1 MILALSTS
9 TPQFGAALMTPEG
22 VILGEVASGVAR
34 RHFRDFMPAVEQLVE
49 ACGRPLDE
57 LEAIAV
63 ARGPGSFT
71 GLRVGLAAA
80 KGMAHGLGLPLVG
93 VSSLEALAWRI
104 PFSDLP
110 VCSVIDSRKGELFC
124 GVYRR
129 SAAGPLTPL
138 RDETCLPEENLPE
151 HVEGPAVFIG
161 NDHPRQAPLIR
172 KLLADRAFPAPP
184 ALWHPAASAV
194 GALGL
199 ERLRRGE
206 TDDLR
211 DLVPVYFRPPD
222 IRTGPVQ
229 APLAPGDPRQEGP

>member
-9 TPQFGAALMTPEG
+9 TPQFGAAVLTAEG
-22 VILGEVASGVAR
+22 VVLGEVASGVAR
-34 RHFRDFMPAVEQLVE
+34 RHFRGFMPAVDRLLE
-49 ACGRPLDE
+49 ACGRPLAE
-57 LEAIAV
+57 LEGIVA

-80 KGMAHGLGLPLVG
+80 KGMAHGLGIPLVG

-104 PFSDLP
+104 PFSELP
-110 VCSVIDSRKGELFC
+110 VCAVIDSRRGELFC
-124 GVYRR
+124 GLYRR
-129 SAAGPLTPL
+129 PAGAPLTPL
-138 RDETCLPEENLPE
+138 REETCVPEAELPG

-161 NDHPRQAPLIR
+161 NDHSRQAPLIR
-172 KLLADRAFPAPP
+172 ELLGDRAVPAPP

-206 TDDLR
+206 SDDLR

-229 APLAPGDPRQEGP
+229 APLAPGDPRL

>member
-9 TPQFGAALMTPEG
+9 TPQFGAAVMTLEG
-22 VILGEVASGVAR
+22 AVMGEVASGVAR
-34 RHFRDFMPAVEQLVE
+34 RHFRGFMPAVEHLIDS
-49 ACGRPLDE
+49 CGGSLDG
-57 LEAIAV
+57 LEAIVA

-80 KGMAHGLGLPLVG
+80 KGVAHGLGVPVVG
-93 VSSLEALAWRI
+93 VSSLEALARRI

-110 VCSVIDSRKGELFC
+110 VCAVIDSRRGELFC
-124 GVYRR
+124 GLYHR
-129 SAAGPLTPL
+129 SASGTLTAFADEDCVPEPDLPRRIDGPT
-138 RDETCLPEENLPE
+138 
-151 HVEGPAVFIG
+151 VFVG
-161 NDHPRQAPLIR
+161 NDHARQAPLIR
-172 KLLADRAFPAPP
+172 ELLGDRAVPAP
-184 ALWHPAASAV
+184 AELWHPAASAV

-222 IRTGPVQ
+222 IRTGPAQ
-229 APLAPGDPRQEGP
+229 KPLEGT

>member
-9 TPQFGAALMTPEG
+9 TPQFGAAVMTREG
-22 VILGEVASGVAR
+22 TVLGEVASGVAR
-34 RHFRDFMPAVEQLVE
+34 RHFRGFMPAVDQLIDR
-49 ACGRPLDE
+49 CGKSLDE
-57 LEAIAV
+57 LEAIVV

-80 KGMAHGLGLPLVG
+80 KGMAHGLGVPVVG
-93 VSSLEALAWRI
+93 VSSLEALARRI

-110 VCSVIDSRKGELFC
+110 VCAVIDSRRGELFC
-124 GVYRR
+124 GLYRR
-129 SAAGPLTPL
+129 SAPGPTTALM
-138 RDETCLPEENLPE
+138 DEGCVPEADLPRRIDAPT
-151 HVEGPAVFIG
+151 VFVG
-161 NDHPRQAPLIR
+161 NDHARQAPLIR
-172 KLLADRAFPAPP
+172 ELLGDQAVPAPP
-184 ALWHPAASAV
+184 ELWHPAASAV

-229 APLAPGDPRQEGP
+229 QPLEGP